1 MNNFLGDKV
10 ECELYLDFIN
20 YSVLLPV
27 CLSCVSELH
36 CKYQGAYTFLFLQSL
51 AAAME

>member
-20 YSVLLPV
+20 YSVLLPM
-27 CLSCVSELH
+27 CI
-36 CKYQGAYTFLFLQSL
+36 LFCFRIVL
-51 AAAME
+51 